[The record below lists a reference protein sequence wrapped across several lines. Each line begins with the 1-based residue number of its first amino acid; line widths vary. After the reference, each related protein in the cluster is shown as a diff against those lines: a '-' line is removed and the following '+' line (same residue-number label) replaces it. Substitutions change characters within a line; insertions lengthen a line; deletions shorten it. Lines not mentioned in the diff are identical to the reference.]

1 MLYNVISSAE
11 SEERGKKKLSS
22 YYERK
27 KKKGMKF
34 RVSFVLL
41 FIFASFLGC
50 FTLYMQRGEV
60 PQAHEGEIVSITE
73 SSSPEENERTSTAD
87 INPIAASAPL
97 DESYFESCMFAGDS
111 LIVGLGSYG
120 LIPEDRIAAGIG
132 MSVMSINNTPLTNP
146 DGSEILAADK
156 INTAAPEN
164 LYVLLGLNLL
174 GSYTDEQLL
183 AAYGDFIDSINREK
197 TNIYIISVPP
207 VTGKRETNEE
217 NPILNSDIDSFN
229 SDLLKF
235 ANNRCVY
242 FVDLNTAL
250 KGSDGRF
257 PEEYAEADG
266 IHFMKSTYRIMLDFL
281 LSHVYRE

>member
-1 MLYNVISSAE
+1 
-11 SEERGKKKLSS
+11 
-22 YYERK
+22 
-27 KKKGMKF
+27 MKF
-34 RVSFVLL
+34 RISFVLL
-41 FIFASFLGC
+41 FVFASFIAC
-50 FTLYMQRGEV
+50 FALYMRSDELPKQHNSEV
-60 PQAHEGEIVSITE
+60 VTINEDMNTDET
-73 SSSPEENERTSTAD
+73 ERTSTAD
-87 INPIAASAPL
+87 INPIAESTPK
-97 DESYFESCMFAGDS
+97 DESYFDSCMFAGDS

-120 LIPEDRIAAGIG
+120 FIPEDRIAAGVG
-132 MSVMSINNTPLTNP
+132 MSVMSINSTPLTNP

-156 INTAAPEN
+156 INAAAPEN

-174 GSYTDEQLL
+174 GMYTDEQLL
-183 AAYGDFIDSINREK
+183 AAYGDFIDSIDREK

-207 VTGKRETNEE
+207 VTGERETNEE

-257 PEEYAEADG
+257 PVEYAEADG
-266 IHFMKSTYRIMLDFL
+266 IHFMRSTYTLMLDFL
-281 LSHVYRE
+281 LSHVYSE

>member
-1 MLYNVISSAE
+1 
-11 SEERGKKKLSS
+11 
-22 YYERK
+22 
-27 KKKGMKF
+27 MKF
-34 RVSFVLL
+34 RISFVLL
-41 FIFASFLGC
+41 FVFSSFLAC
-50 FTLYMQRGEV
+50 FALYMRSGELPQNHDGEV
-60 PQAHEGEIVSITE
+60 VAITE
-73 SSSPEENERTSTAD
+73 DISSDNEERTSTAD
-87 INPIAASAPL
+87 INPIAESAPM
-97 DESYFESCMFAGDS
+97 DESYFDSCMFAGDS

-120 LIPEDRIAAGIG
+120 IIPEENIAANIG
-132 MSVMSINNTPLTNP
+132 MSVMSINNTPLKNP

-156 INTAAPEN
+156 INERAPEN
-164 LYVLLGLNLL
+164 LYILLGLNLL

-183 AAYGDFIDSINREK
+183 AAYGDFIDSIDREK

-207 VTGKRETNEE
+207 VTGARETNED

-257 PEEYAEADG
+257 SEEYAEADG
-266 IHFMKSTYRIMLDFL
+266 IHFKKSTYRIMLDYL
-281 LSHVYRE
+281 LSHVHKG

>member
-1 MLYNVISSAE
+1 M
-11 SEERGKKKLSS
+11 KLSS

-27 KKKGMKF
+27 KKQGMKF
-34 RVSFVLL
+34 RISFVFL
-41 FIFASFLGC
+41 FVFASFIAC
-50 FTLYMQRGEV
+50 FTLYMRSDELPKQHDSEV
-60 PQAHEGEIVSITE
+60 VTIKEDMNPDE
-73 SSSPEENERTSTAD
+73 SERTSTAD
-87 INPIAASAPL
+87 INPIAESDPK
-97 DESYFESCMFAGDS
+97 DKSYFDSCMFAGDS

-120 LIPEDRIAAGIG
+120 FIPEDRIAAGVG
-132 MSVMSINNTPLTNP
+132 MSVMSINSTPLTNP

-156 INTAAPEN
+156 INAAAPEN

-174 GSYTDEQLL
+174 GMYTDEQLL
-183 AAYGDFIDSINREK
+183 AAYGDFIDSIDREK

-207 VTGKRETNEE
+207 VTGEREINEE

-257 PEEYAEADG
+257 PVEYAEADG
-266 IHFMKSTYRIMLDFL
+266 IHFMRSTYTLMLDFL
-281 LSHVYRE
+281 LSHVYSE

>member
-1 MLYNVISSAE
+1 M
-11 SEERGKKKLSS
+11 SS

-27 KKKGMKF
+27 KNKGMKF
-34 RVSFVLL
+34 RLSFVLL
-41 FIFASFLGC
+41 FVFASFIAC
-50 FTLYMQRGEV
+50 FVLYMRSDEL
-60 PQAHEGEIVSITE
+60 PQKQEGEIVPINEEDTSEE
-73 SSSPEENERTSTAD
+73 SERTSTAD
-87 INPIAASAPL
+87 INPVAESAPK
-97 DESYFESCMFAGDS
+97 DESYFDSCMFAGDS

-120 LIPEDRIAAGIG
+120 FIPEDRIAAGVG

-156 INTAAPEN
+156 INAAAPEN

-174 GSYTDEQLL
+174 GTYTDEQLL
-183 AAYGDFIDSINREK
+183 AAYGDFIDSIDREN

-207 VTGKRETNEE
+207 VTGARETNEE
-217 NPILNSDIDSFN
+217 NPVLNSDIDSFN

-242 FVDLNTAL
+242 YVDLNTAL
-250 KGSDGRF
+250 KGSDGRL

-281 LSHVYRE
+281 LSHVYSE

>member
-1 MLYNVISSAE
+1 M
-11 SEERGKKKLSS
+11 SS
-22 YYERK
+22 YYDRK
-27 KKKGMKF
+27 KNKGMKF

-41 FIFASFLGC
+41 FVFASFIAC
-50 FTLYMQRGEV
+50 FVLYMRSDELPKKQEGEV
-60 PQAHEGEIVSITE
+60 VSI
-73 SSSPEENERTSTAD
+73 SEEETSEVEERTSTAD
-87 INPIAASAPL
+87 INPIAEGSPK
-97 DESYFESCMFAGDS
+97 DESYFDSCMFAGDS

-120 LIPEDRIAAGIG
+120 FIPEDRIAANVG
-132 MSVMSINNTPLTNP
+132 MSVMSINTTPLTNP

-156 INTAAPEN
+156 INEAAPEN

-174 GSYTDEQLL
+174 GTYTDEQLL
-183 AAYGDFIDSINREK
+183 AAYGDFIDSIDRDK

-207 VTGKRETNEE
+207 VTGERETNED

-242 FVDLNTAL
+242 YVDLNTAL

-281 LSHVYRE
+281 LSHVYEE